1 MDGDDGGRGH
11 IGLAGG
17 ARAQAP
23 APATPREMVAAYE
36 ALADTILG
44 ANKTEVKLVR
54 AILAATYGHA
64 QGEVARARQ
73 ALKANDAAARA
84 PAVENVATAVGQI
97 GTEGDNAV
105 AGIRKRLLEGGHHAN
120 AEGERQGIFDDGYVV
135 VTKAAKQAFLES
147 SKALAMLGS
156 RTQGR
161 SPGRGME
168 EGRGRLGQAHRA
180 RESSRGA
187 GLLALTL
194 ALAPAARTGRLPH
207 HISSSWTSPRAGG

>member
-1 MDGDDGGRGH
+1 MCIRDRNNAQRQPSIPAAFERRRPAVYCARGARAARGGPSMKSHRVPWTAMMAAAAT
-11 IGLAGG
+11 LALPEA

-64 QGEVARARQ
+64 QGEMARARQ
-73 ALKANDAAARA
+73 ALKANDGAGARA
-84 PAVENVATAVGQI
+84 AVENVATAVGQI
-97 GTEGDNAV
+97 GTEGDNSV

-135 VTKAAKQAFLES
+135 VTKAAKQAFLDS
-147 SKALAMLGS
+147 SKALAML
-156 RTQGR
+156 
-161 SPGRGME
+161 
-168 EGRGRLGQAHRA
+168 A
-180 RESSRGA
+180 RE
-187 GLLALTL
+187 
-194 ALAPAARTGRLPH
+194 PK
-207 HISSSWTSPRAGG
+207 